1 MRALS
6 LAESGG
12 KSRVMKDQEVTKCPE
27 CGNVKL
33 IRDFE
38 AGELVCELCGFVV
51 SSTVLDYGPERRAFD
66 KEQREKRIRVG
77 APITWTMHDKG
88 LSTIIDWRGQ
98 DSYGRRLNSDQ
109 RAQMYRL
116 RKWNRRSKIYGS
128 TEGNLALALSELTKV
143 AYKLNLPKNVLETA
157 SVIYRRSVRKRL
169 IRGRSM
175 QGVAAASIYM
185 ACRQCNVIRTLE
197 EVGSA
202 ANISK
207 KESGRHYRFLLKK
220 LNTKVPPVKAK
231 RYVSK
236 LVNQLELSGNVERVA
251 MTILDQATELR
262 LTSGRAPAGIAV
274 AATYIASVLMDE
286 RRTQTGFAQIGK
298 ISEVN
303 IRNRYKELIQ
313 KFNFEIEL

>member
-1 MRALS
+1 ML
-6 LAESGG
+6 ESIKTTG
-12 KSRVMKDQEVTKCPE
+12 CPE
-27 CGNVKL
+27 CGITDL
-33 IRDFE
+33 ICDSE
-38 AGELVCELCGFVV
+38 AGELVCERCGFVI
-51 SSTVLDYGPERRAFD
+51 SSPLFNLGPERRAFD

-88 LSTIIDWRGQ
+88 LSTIIDWRGR
-98 DSYGRRLNSDQ
+98 DSYGRRLNSNQ
-109 RAQMYRL
+109 RARMYRL
-116 RKWNRRSKIYGS
+116 RKWNRRSKVYGS
-128 TEGNLALALSELTKV
+128 TERNLAFALSELTKV

-157 SVIYRRSVRKRL
+157 SVIYRRLVRKRL

-175 QGVAAASIYM
+175 QGITAASIYI

-207 KESGRHYRFLLKK
+207 KESGRYYRFLLKK
-220 LNTKVPPVKAK
+220 LDIRVPPVEAK

-236 LVNQLELSGNVERVA
+236 LVNQLELSGNVERMA
-251 MTILDQATELR
+251 MMILDKATELR
-262 LTSGRAPAGIAV
+262 LTSGRAPAGIAG

-286 RRTQTGFAQIGK
+286 RRTQTEFAQIGK
-298 ISEVN
+298 ITEVT

-313 KFNFEIEL
+313 KFTIEIKL

>member
-1 MRALS
+1 
-6 LAESGG
+6 
-12 KSRVMKDQEVTKCPE
+12 MKTTGCPE
-27 CGNVKL
+27 CGNTDL
-33 IRDFE
+33 ICDSE
-38 AGELVCELCGFVV
+38 AGELVCERCGFVI
-51 SSTVLDYGPERRAFD
+51 SSTLFNLGPERRAFD

-77 APITWTMHDKG
+77 APLTWTIHDKG
-88 LSTIIDWRGQ
+88 LSTIIDWRGR

-109 RAQMYRL
+109 RARMYRL
-116 RKWNRRSKIYGS
+116 RKWNRRSKVYGS
-128 TEGNLALALSELTKV
+128 TERNLAFALSELTKV

-157 SVIYRRSVRKRL
+157 SVIYRRLVRKRL

-185 ACRQCNVIRTLE
+185 ACRQCNVIRTLK

-220 LNTKVPPVKAK
+220 LNTNVPPVEAK

-236 LVNQLELSGNVERVA
+236 LVNQLELSGNVERMA
-251 MTILDQATELR
+251 MTILDKATELR

-286 RRTQTGFAQIGK
+286 RRTQTELAQIGK
-298 ISEVN
+298 ITEVT

-313 KFNFEIEL
+313 KFTIEIKL